1 MAACATGNA
10 FGRIRNAKRSGV
22 PVYDG
27 WDLAVA
33 PSNRARSSL
42 LRDLYATTI
51 RVGPD
56 VAIEALMQQSL
67 LE

>member
-1 MAACATGNA
+1 MVAFATGNA
-10 FGRIRNAKRSGV
+10 FGRIINAERSGV

-27 WDLAVA
+27 SDRGVA
-33 PSNRARSSL
+33 PSNSARASL

-56 VAIEALMQQSL
+56 VAFDALMQQSL
-67 LE
+67 LD